1 MSVSTDGLWVAVLSS
16 LLFGE
21 WTRSHPLHGR
31 CSTSHSST
39 GAASVVTLSTCI
51 VLLYVHCPTSPL
63 RQSDSPSQ
71 LPHRALAQ
79 SPKNT
84 ARMRLHAL
92 CIDVCELRS
101 QSPLHCARRSLKPS
115 AFSRD
120 LKSFCSRTR
129 FQCKWPCL
137 TQTLE
142 NILIAERRH

>member
-51 VLLYVHCPTSPL
+51 VLLYVHYPTSSL
-63 RQSDSPSQ
+63 RRSESPPQ
-71 LPHRALAQ
+71 LHWALAQ

-92 CIDVCELRS
+92 CIDVCELRG
-101 QSPLHCARRSLKPS
+101 QSPLHCARRFLKPS
-115 AFSRD
+115 AFSCD
-120 LKSFCSRTR
+120 LKSVCSRAR